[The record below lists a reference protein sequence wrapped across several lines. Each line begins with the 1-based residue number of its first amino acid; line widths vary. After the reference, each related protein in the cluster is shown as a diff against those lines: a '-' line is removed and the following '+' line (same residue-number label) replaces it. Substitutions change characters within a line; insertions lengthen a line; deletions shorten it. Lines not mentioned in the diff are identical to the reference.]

1 MSIAIQ
7 PAAGTTGAAS
17 LAAGVAWH
25 RGALWAAL
33 TVVIWAAYP
42 AVTRLGVTQT
52 LAAGDLFALR
62 FGVSALLLLPYLAWR
77 AGTLPGGA
85 WVKGIGLALCQGT
98 LAGLAIVGLEL
109 APARHASALIQGVIP
124 AWLLIVGAAFLGQ
137 RFGRRGRWAVGLIA
151 AGVAVV
157 VADSGLASDERLLR
171 GDLLFLLASLLACG
185 YILQT
190 RHYRLP
196 PAATAAFVAVYCA
209 VGFLPWYF
217 LAGAHSFAQA
227 SASELVL
234 QTVYQ
239 GVLIGGV
246 SFIALNRAIAGLG
259 CIQAG
264 AFLSAVPVLSAIIA
278 IPVLGEQPSLV
289 DCAALVL
296 ITLGVGLASRASQK
310 EAASPSP

>member
-1 MSIAIQ
+1 MSVAIRQ
-7 PAAGTTGAAS
+7 AAGATGGS
-17 LAAGVAWH
+17 LAAGVAWQ

-42 AVTRLGVTQT
+42 AVTRLGVTRT
-52 LAAGDLFALR
+52 LAPEDLFALR
-62 FGVSALLLLPYLAWR
+62 FGISALLLVPYLAWR
-77 AGTLPGGA
+77 ASALPGGA

-124 AWLLIVGAAFLGQ
+124 AWLLIFGAVFLGQ
-137 RFGRRGRWAVGLIA
+137 RFGRRSAWVVTLIA
-151 AGVAVV
+151 AGVAALVIGSS
-157 VADSGLASDERLLR
+157 ALDEQVLR
-171 GDLLFLLASLLACG
+171 GDFMFLLASLLACG

-196 PAATAAFVAVYCA
+196 PTATAAFVAVYCA
-209 VGFLPWYF
+209 IGFLPWYF
-217 LAGAHSFAQA
+217 LSGAHSLAQA
-227 SASELVL
+227 SAAELAL

-239 GVLIGGV
+239 GVLIGCV

-259 CIQAG
+259 CMRTG

-278 IPVLGEQPSLV
+278 IPVLGEYPSLV

-296 ITLGVGLASRASQK
+296 ITLGVGLASREPQK
-310 EAASPSP
+310 EAASSAP

>member
-1 MSIAIQ
+1 MSVAIRQ
-7 PAAGTTGAAS
+7 AAGATGGS
-17 LAAGVAWH
+17 LAAGVAWQ
-25 RGALWAAL
+25 RGVLWAAL

-42 AVTRLGVTQT
+42 AVTRLGVTRT
-52 LAAGDLFALR
+52 LAPEDLFALR
-62 FGVSALLLLPYLAWR
+62 FGISALLLVPYLAWR
-77 AGTLPGGA
+77 ASALPGGA

-124 AWLLIVGAAFLGQ
+124 AWLLIVGAVFLGQ
-137 RFGRRGRWAVGLIA
+137 GFGRRSAWVVALIA
-151 AGVAVV
+151 AGVATLVIGSS
-157 VADSGLASDERLLR
+157 AALDEDLLR

-196 PAATAAFVAVYCA
+196 PAATAAFVAVYSA
-209 VGFLPWYF
+209 IAFLPWYF
-217 LAGAHSFAQA
+217 LSGAHSFAQA
-227 SASELVL
+227 SVAELAL

-239 GVLIGGV
+239 GVLIGCV

-259 CIQAG
+259 CMRTG

-278 IPVLGEQPSLV
+278 IPVLGEYPSLV

-296 ITLGVGLASRASQK
+296 ITLGVGLASREPQE
-310 EAASPSP
+310 EAASSVP

>member
-1 MSIAIQ
+1 MSVAIRQ
-7 PAAGTTGAAS
+7 AAGATGGS
-17 LAAGVAWH
+17 LAAGVAWQ

-42 AVTRLGVTQT
+42 AVTRLGVTRT
-52 LAAGDLFALR
+52 LAPEDLFALR
-62 FGVSALLLLPYLAWR
+62 FGISALLLVPYLAWR
-77 AGTLPGGA
+77 ASALPGGA

-124 AWLLIVGAAFLGQ
+124 AWLLIVGAVFLGQ
-137 RFGRRGRWAVGLIA
+137 RFGRRSAWVVTLIA
-151 AGVAVV
+151 AGVAALVIGSS
-157 VADSGLASDERLLR
+157 ALDEQVLR
-171 GDLLFLLASLLACG
+171 GDFMFLLASLLACG

-196 PAATAAFVAVYCA
+196 PTATAAFVAVYCA
-209 VGFLPWYF
+209 IGFLPWYF
-217 LAGAHSFAQA
+217 LSGAHSLAQA
-227 SASELVL
+227 SAAELAL

-239 GVLIGGV
+239 GVLIGCV

-259 CIQAG
+259 CMRTG

-278 IPVLGEQPSLV
+278 IPVLGEYPSLV

-296 ITLGVGLASRASQK
+296 ITLGVGLASREPQK
-310 EAASPSP
+310 EAASSAP

>member
-1 MSIAIQ
+1 MSVAIRQ
-7 PAAGTTGAAS
+7 AAGATGGS
-17 LAAGVAWH
+17 LAAGVAWQ

-42 AVTRLGVTQT
+42 AVTRLGVTRT
-52 LAAGDLFALR
+52 LAPEDLFALR
-62 FGVSALLLLPYLAWR
+62 FGISALLLVPYLAWR
-77 AGTLPGGA
+77 ASALPGGA

-124 AWLLIVGAAFLGQ
+124 AWLLIVGAVFLGQ
-137 RFGRRGRWAVGLIA
+137 RFGRRSAWVVTLIA
-151 AGVAVV
+151 AGVAALVIGSS
-157 VADSGLASDERLLR
+157 ALDEQVLR
-171 GDLLFLLASLLACG
+171 GDFMFLLASLLACG

-196 PAATAAFVAVYCA
+196 PTATAAFVAVYCA
-209 VGFLPWYF
+209 IGFLPWYF
-217 LAGAHSFAQA
+217 LSGAHSLAQA
-227 SASELVL
+227 SAAELAL

-239 GVLIGGV
+239 GVLIGCV

-259 CIQAG
+259 CMRTG
-264 AFLSAVPVLSAIIA
+264 AFLSAVPVLSGIIA
-278 IPVLGEQPSLV
+278 IPVLGEYPSLV

-296 ITLGVGLASRASQK
+296 ITLGVGLASREPQK
-310 EAASPSP
+310 EAASSAP